1 VIDKPTFMHKYNIV
15 MDNTRN
21 VNLHRTE
28 TAFISLVFAVFACA
42 SRMVDDPRLQTKI
55 GEHNEDGGMG
65 MVYYERSVFP
75 LRNELDNAEM
85 HS

>member
-1 VIDKPTFMHKYNIV
+1 
-15 MDNTRN
+15 
-21 VNLHRTE
+21 
-28 TAFISLVFAVFACA
+28 
-42 SRMVDDPRLQTKI
+42 MVDDPRLQTKI